1 MGAALCFWATLA
13 VAASPD
19 APRAPRFEG
28 LGPFTLP
35 GASRH
40 KAAQR
45 WLDQG
50 FVLAFAFQRE
60 EASRSFDAATR
71 ADPACIAC
79 WWGLAWSQGP
89 TIHADADAV
98 ARARI
103 DRALAR
109 AKALL
114 ARAGPRDRAIVE
126 ALAKRHPPGAPP
138 DEAAWDKALAALAK
152 RFPKDALVAF
162 LAAEAHANLHPW
174 DWWDG
179 EGRARPWTAETI
191 RRLDV
196 ALKRSP
202 GHPGAT
208 HLRLHV
214 TGGGP
219 APSPDGA
226 VALARTAPGMAHF
239 AHLPGHA
246 FERLGRYAE
255 ASAAHERA
263 AALERSALAQ
273 VEAQGAERL
282 PVAAHAQH
290 ALWISAAFEGRS
302 AVALAA
308 AKDAYGVACGMGPGD
323 TTVATLQHHA
333 ALQHYALVRF
343 QRWDEILRSLPPDT
357 PDPYPLAVFHFA
369 RGTAW
374 ARTGNPARAR
384 EELARLVD
392 AAADPRIE
400 RVRIRG
406 MNTAAPLARIA
417 RATLEAEIARA
428 EGDRTRALERLRE
441 ATRIEDG
448 LAFNRPHLWLAPT
461 RHALGAMLLEAGR
474 PEEAERAFREDL
486 ARHPENGWALAGL
499 ARALRERGLAADEAE
514 RRFALAWRAADF
526 VLPR

>member
-1 MGAALCFWATLA
+1 MGAALCFWAAL
-13 VAASPD
+13 VQAAPAE

-28 LGPFTLP
+28 LPPFTQP
-35 GASRH
+35 ASRQR
-40 KAAQR
+40 AAQR
-45 WLDQG
+45 FVDQG
-50 FVLAFAFQRE
+50 FVLAFAFQRD
-60 EASRSFDAATR
+60 EAARSFDAATR
-71 ADPACIAC
+71 ADAACVLC

-114 ARAGPRDRAIVE
+114 ARAGPRDRALVE
-126 ALAKRHPPGAPP
+126 ALLKRHPAGAVP
-138 DEAAWDKALAALAK
+138 DEPAWEKAIATLAR
-152 RFPKDALVAF
+152 RFPKDPLVAF

-179 EGRARPWTAETI
+179 EARARPWTAETI

-196 ALKRSP
+196 ALKLSP
-202 GHPGAT
+202 RHPGAQ
-208 HLRLHV
+208 HLRVHV
-214 TGGGP
+214 AEGGP
-219 APSPDGA
+219 APAPEA
-226 VALARTAPGMAHF
+226 ALALAKASPGLAHF
-239 AHLPGHA
+239 IHLPGHA
-246 FERLGRYAE
+246 FERAGRYAE
-255 ASAAHERA
+255 ASDAHARAADAERA
-263 AALERSALAQ
+263 FLVEVER
-273 VEAQGAERL
+273 QGAERL
-282 PVAAHAQH
+282 PAAAHAQH

-302 AVALAA
+302 AIALAA
-308 AKDAYGVACGMGPGD
+308 AKEAYGVACGMGPGD

-333 ALQHYALVRF
+333 ALHHYALVRF
-343 QRWDEILRSLPPDT
+343 GRWDEILRSLPPDT
-357 PDPYPLAVFHFA
+357 PEPYPLAVFHFA
-369 RGTAW
+369 RGTAS
-374 ARTGNPARAR
+374 ARTGNVARAR

-441 ATRIEDG
+441 ATRIEDS

-461 RHALGAMLLEAGR
+461 RHALGALLLEAGR

-486 ARHPENGWALAGL
+486 ARHPDNGWALAGL
-499 ARALRERGLAADEAE
+499 ARALRERGLAADDVE
-514 RRFALAWRAADF
+514 RRFAQAWRAADF